1 MTPCDLLRRTAARF
15 RSAGVPDPETDSALL
30 LASLTGGAPLSL
42 RLDTDTV
49 LPPSLLARFE
59 SLVRQRL
66 ERIPL
71 QYLVGE
77 APFCG
82 RLFAV
87 DARVLIPRPETELLC
102 YRALELLEGVPH
114 PRIMDLCCGSGCVG
128 LSLKAAL
135 PGAFVTLSDLSEDAL
150 AVSAENSRRL
160 SLEVD
165 LRHGDLLEGF
175 APSSFDLIVCNPPYI
190 PSADCESLQPEVL
203 FEPRMALDGGADG
216 LDFYRR
222 LVVSAASVLVPG
234 GALLMELGVHESEA
248 VSALLSASG
257 YHHLEIQKDLAGID
271 RVILGLRDG
280 DTDAG

>member
-216 LDFYRR
+216 LSFYRR
-222 LVVSAASVLVPG
+222 ITREAPAHLAEG
-234 GALLMELGVHESEA
+234 GMLLAEIGAEQGEA
-248 VSALLSASG
+248 VRELFAENGFSG
-257 YHHLEIQKDLAGID
+257 IRVIRDLAGRD
-271 RVILGLRDG
+271 RVGTGIRPQDG
-280 DTDAG
+280 RI